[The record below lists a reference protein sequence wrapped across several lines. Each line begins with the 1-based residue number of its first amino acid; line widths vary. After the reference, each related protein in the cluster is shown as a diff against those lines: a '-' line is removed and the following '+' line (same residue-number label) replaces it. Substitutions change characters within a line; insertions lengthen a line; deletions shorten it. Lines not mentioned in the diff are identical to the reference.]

1 VNSSRRIIFES
12 VGLYFLGVLP
22 FTTQN
27 WGVIMNLAFQK
38 SNLTNLQQLHWLLLP
53 MLQIAFL
60 SLGLILFAQGLD
72 RVFNVRLR
80 ARHEAR
86 DEDEESADP
95 APDVSP

>member
-1 VNSSRRIIFES
+1 MPYISINFANSSRRIIFES
-12 VGLYFLGVLP
+12 VALYFLGVLP

-27 WGVIMNLAFQK
+27 WGVMMNSAYNQ

-53 MLQIAFL
+53 MLEIAFL

-80 ARHEAR
+80 ARHEAKA
-86 DEDEESADP
+86 EDDGN
-95 APDVSP
+95 